1 MDKLRNLLLV
11 RNTNN
16 GGVGGNAVY
25 RARTLLGLL
34 GEVKHYD
41 DLVICNGQGVYKN
54 GISKLQEQIN
64 GVQQQLSTS
73 HLLGTDLVVYPNP
86 AQQYVTIEYK
96 LRSTETAQF
105 NLFDIMGKKVIC
117 TTLGGE
123 NSKTTLDIHH
133 LAQGVYSYQ
142 LIRSDAKVV
151 TGKLIKD

>member
-64 GVQQQLSTS
+64 GIQQQMQHAAILDGEV
-73 HLLGTDLVVYPNP
+73 LVYPVP
-86 AQQYVTIEYK
+86 AGNTITIEYK
-96 LRSTETAQF
+96 FKDGETAQF
-105 NLFDIMGKKVIC
+105 YLYDILGNKVIS
-117 TTLGGE
+117 TML
-123 NSKTTLDIHH
+123 NDQNPKTTIDIHE
-133 LAQGVYSYQ
+133 LAQGLYRYQVINSNSLSYY
-142 LIRSDAKVV
+142 
-151 TGKLIKD
+151 GKILKE